1 MRAVRRLIVLLA
13 APALL
18 VLGCGGTDD
27 TTPAAC
33 LEGAQVYLHALAE
46 APGEVTL
53 ASATPIS
60 ECLAENQSGGD
71 LAAVGAAMLRAATEL
86 NAKARAEPGG
96 AASLRLGYLI
106 GAARRGA
113 EHTEGIHAELIRRLS
128 AAARYSP
135 GNHSLPPAFRRA
147 YRRGYEAGAA
157 RG

>member
-1 MRAVRRLIVLLA
+1 MRRLHLIAALVPLALLLA
-13 APALL
+13 
-18 VLGCGGTDD
+18 GCGGMDD

-33 LEGAQVYLHALAE
+33 LEGAPSYLRALRG
-46 APGEVTL
+46 APGEVEL
-53 ASATPIS
+53 AGSTPIS
-60 ECLAENQSGGD
+60 DCLAENQTGGD

-113 EHTEGIHAELIRRLS
+113 EHTEGIHAELIRRLT

-135 GNHSLPPAFRRA
+135 ADRPLAEAFLNA
-147 YRRGYEAGAA
+147 YRRGYDAGHN
-157 RG
+157 GG